1 MTAPAIARSKKILV
15 AGCVLLGALLG
26 CRPAQ
31 QYKPRAYFGVT
42 EPLATVVQK
51 INANNQKI
59 KSLYANGDFEAEIG
73 DGKGHKDFF
82 NANARLLY
90 RKPQEFRLVA
100 RKEIGNVEIA
110 SNDTN
115 YWLIVKP
122 KISTMWW
129 GSYASLDKVHTKD
142 IPIRP
147 DLMLDVLGVNDVD
160 TNFKQQPV
168 PVMVFNNDADSYM
181 IRWQVTV
188 PDRWIGQKEVWYD
201 RTTLLPTHVLLFD
214 ENGRIVLSAYL
225 SNHQKVKTE
234 DVPEEQWPKVA
245 TQYKLFF
252 PDTQSRMTLKLN
264 DPESSHGGAPNEY
277 SFQFPG
283 DKAGV
288 EKTISVDEQAGH

>member
-1 MTAPAIARSKKILV
+1 MKRILALGCLMAIV
-15 AGCVLLGALLG
+15 ALG

-31 QYKPRAYFGVT
+31 QPYKPRAYFGPT
-42 EPLATVVQK
+42 EPLATVVQQ

-59 KSLYANGDFEAEIG
+59 KTLYANGYFDAEIG
-73 DGKGHKDFF
+73 DGKGHADPF

-90 RKPQEFRLVA
+90 RKPQEFRLVG

-110 SNDTN
+110 TNAQN
-115 YWLIVKP
+115 YWVIVKP

-129 GSYASLDKVHTKD
+129 GSYASLDRVHTKE

-147 DLMLDVLGVNDVD
+147 DLMLEVLGVNDID
-160 TNFKQQPV
+160 TNFKQQPA

-181 IRWQVTV
+181 IRWQVTA
-188 PDRWIGQKEVWYD
+188 PDRWIAQKEVWYD
-201 RTTLLPTHVLLFD
+201 RKTYLPTHVLLFD

-225 SNHQKVKTE
+225 SQHQKVRTD
-234 DVPEEQWPKVA
+234 DVPEDQWPKVA
-245 TQYKLFF
+245 TNYRLFF
-252 PDTQSRMTLKLN
+252 PDTQSRIALKLN
-264 DPESSHGGAPNEY
+264 EVESSHAGAPNEY

-288 EKTISVDEQAGH
+288 EKIISVDEQPGQ